1 MNYLDI
7 IFAIPLVWGIFRGF
21 KKGLV
26 IEVASLFAAVAG
38 VWGAV
43 HFSYFISDT
52 LNLTS
57 PYSPLISFAITF
69 IIIVVVVFLT
79 AKLIE
84 KSMNLLA
91 LGFVNKLAGAFF
103 GLLKIAFLLS
113 ILLLIINKASVD
125 KPFIPEEV
133 QKGSILYPHVSAFAP
148 YIIPK
153 LNFEEIKKKIE
164 SAAPEKKSDSSKTNN
179 PLIKH

>member
-26 IEVASLFAAVAG
+26 IEVASLIAAVLG
-38 VWGAV
+38 IWGAV
-43 HFSYFISDT
+43 HFSYFISDIM
-52 LNLTS
+52 NLTS

-69 IIIVVVVFLT
+69 VVIVIIVYLI
-79 AKLIE
+79 AKLLE

-91 LGFVNKLAGAFF
+91 LGFFNKLAGAFF
-103 GLLKIAFLLS
+103 GLLKIAFLIS
-113 ILLLIINKASVD
+113 ILLIIINKASIN
-125 KPFIPEEV
+125 KPVISEDV
-133 QKGSILYPHVSAFAP
+133 QKGSILYPPVSAFAP

-153 LNFEEIKKKIE
+153 LNFEEIKIKME
-164 SAAPEKKSDSSKTNN
+164 SITPEEKNDTTKNNN
-179 PLIKH
+179 PNK